1 MHYSSMLTEVIKV
14 ADEAS
19 TRVLHIY
26 QSDFKVS
33 YKEDESPITAAD
45 VASHEII
52 VKGLR
57 NISRDIPILSEEG
70 AQAPWEERRHWRRF
84 WLVDPIDGTKE
95 FTQRTGEFTVNIAL
109 IEEGEPV
116 MGVVTAPALKEAFWG
131 IKGEGASKR
140 DRVGRIH
147 RIHVA
152 EPQASKRVVAS
163 KNHLNDET
171 RAFIEA
177 LGPHKTVQ
185 AGSSLKFCRIAEGH
199 ADIYPRMGPTS
210 EWDTAAAHAVLLA
223 AGGNVNAVDGQ
234 PLRYGKEN
242 VLNPYF
248 VAAGN
253 WYIRRP

>member
-1 MHYSSMLTEVIKV
+1 MPYTSLLADVIRL

-19 TRVLHIY
+19 AKVLRIY
-26 QSDFKVS
+26 QSDFKVN

-45 VASHEII
+45 IASHEII

-57 NISRDIPILSEEG
+57 NLSQDIPILSEEG
-70 AQAPWEERRHWRRF
+70 AQASWEERKQWRRF

-95 FTQRTGEFTVNIAL
+95 FTQRSGEFTVNIAL
-109 IEEGEPV
+109 IENGEPV

-131 IKGEGASKR
+131 IKGEGAHRR
-140 DRVGRIH
+140 DRSGQIH
-147 RIHVA
+147 RIRVA
-152 EPQASKRVVAS
+152 EPPATKRVIAS
-163 KNHLNDET
+163 KNHMNDET
-171 RAFIEA
+171 RNFIRA
-177 LGPHKTVQ
+177 LGAHKTLQ

-223 AGGNVNAVDGQ
+223 AGGNVHTLEGQ
-234 PLRYGKEN
+234 PLQYGKED

-248 VAAGN
+248 IAAGN
-253 WYIRRP
+253 WYF

>member
-1 MHYSSMLTEVIKV
+1 MPYSSLLPDVIRV

-19 TRVLHIY
+19 AKVLRIY

-52 VKGLR
+52 VKGLH

-109 IEEGEPV
+109 IEDGEPV

-131 IKGEGASKR
+131 IKGEGAHKR
-140 DRVGRIH
+140 DRTGRIH
-147 RIHVA
+147 RIRVA
-152 EPQASKRVVAS
+152 EPQATKRVVAS
-163 KNHLNDET
+163 KNHMNDET
-171 RAFIEA
+171 RAFIKA
-177 LGPHKTVQ
+177 LGAHKTLQ

-223 AGGNVNAVDGQ
+223 AGGNVHTLESK
-234 PLRYGKEN
+234 PLEYGKED

-248 VAAGN
+248 IAAGN
-253 WYIRRP
+253 WYF